1 MSSKNPFEI
10 RFDTLAMA
18 KEMLDR
24 QYEANMTVF
33 YQALDQA
40 RENNH
45 NQDLKEIQEKYMP
58 KMYNPEEIM
67 KQAQELYAFVVKK
80 D

>member
-1 MSSKNPFEI
+1 MSNKNPFEI

-24 QYEANMTVF
+24 QYEANMTIF

-40 RENNH
+40 REK

-58 KMYNPEEIM
+58 KMYDPEEIM
-67 KQAQELYAFVVKK
+67 KQAQELYAFVTKK

>member
-24 QYEANMTVF
+24 QYETNMSVF
-33 YQALDQA
+33 YQMLEQA
-40 RENNH
+40 
-45 NQDLKEIQEKYMP
+45 QAQGKDLKEIQEKFMP
-58 KMYNPEEIM
+58 KMYDPAEIM
-67 KQAQELYAFVVKK
+67 KQAQELYSFVTKK

>member
-1 MSSKNPFEI
+1 MSNKNPFEI

-24 QYEANMTVF
+24 EYETNMTRFYEAME
-33 YQALDQA
+33 QA
-40 RENNH
+40 RSTNKDVTELF
-45 NQDLKEIQEKYMP
+45 DKYIP
-58 KMYNPEEIM
+58 KMYTP
-67 KQAQELYAFVVKK
+67 QAIAEQAEELYKFITKK

>member
-1 MSSKNPFEI
+1 MSNKNPFEI

-24 QYEANMTVF
+24 QYETNMRKF
-33 YQALDQA
+33 YEAMEQAKLQQKDVTGLF
-40 RENNH
+40 E
-45 NQDLKEIQEKYMP
+45 EYMP
-58 KMYNPEEIM
+58 KMYTPAEIA
-67 KQAQELYAFVVKK
+67 KQAEELYKFITKK

>member
-1 MSSKNPFEI
+1 MSNKNPFEI

-24 QYEANMTVF
+24 EYETQMQRYYEAME
-33 YQALDQA
+33 QA
-40 RENNH
+40 RSTNKDVTELF
-45 NQDLKEIQEKYMP
+45 DKYMP
-58 KMYNPEEIM
+58 KMYTPGEIA
-67 KQAQELYAFVVKK
+67 KQAEELYKFVTKK

>member
-33 YQALDQA
+33 YEAIGQA
-40 RENNH
+40 REN

-58 KMYNPEEIM
+58 KMYDPQEIM